1 MDEVP
6 VWLDFTPDHTL
17 DIKGSKEVSLKC
29 TTKYKVRATL
39 VLAVFADGKK
49 LPPMIVFKESSG
61 NLPKKIQGAY
71 DSKRIIIKAN
81 KKGWMNET
89 LLEEWINEIWAPNI
103 KQNESY
109 ILIWDSFAPHKT
121 KKIVDNLINE
131 YDTDVLII
139 PGGCTPVLQPLDV
152 GINKPVKDKLRSKF
166 SKWMTKQ
173 TEESLSNNKT
183 IKSKGFSFVLYLL

>member
-6 VWLDFTPDHTL
+6 VWLDLTPDHTL
-17 DIKGSKEVSLKC
+17 DIKGLKEVTLKC

-81 KKGWMNET
+81 
-89 LLEEWINEIWAPNI
+89 
-103 KQNESY
+103 
-109 ILIWDSFAPHKT
+109 
-121 KKIVDNLINE
+121 
-131 YDTDVLII
+131 
-139 PGGCTPVLQPLDV
+139 
-152 GINKPVKDKLRSKF
+152 
-166 SKWMTKQ
+166 
-173 TEESLSNNKT
+173 
-183 IKSKGFSFVLYLL
+183 